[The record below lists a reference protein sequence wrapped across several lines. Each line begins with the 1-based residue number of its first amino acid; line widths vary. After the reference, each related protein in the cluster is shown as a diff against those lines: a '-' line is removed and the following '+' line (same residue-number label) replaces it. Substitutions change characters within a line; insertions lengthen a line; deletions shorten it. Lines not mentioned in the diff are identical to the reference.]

1 MRGNG
6 IAMRTL
12 NALIIEEPALLAIHA
27 QCPPLTLRPK
37 ERVHRDDHGVI
48 LATRPA

>member
-1 MRGNG
+1 MCGDW
-6 IAMRTL
+6 IAMRALDTL
-12 NALIIEEPALLAIHA
+12 VIEEPALLAIHA
-27 QCPPLTLRPK
+27 QCPLLTLRPK